1 MSRPLAAIVTEATMS
16 VFEVAACL
24 ITLAAVLSYL
34 NYTLL
39 KLPPA
44 IGLMALSLAGSL
56 LLVFVGLAVPAVEH
70 GAKELVTKIDLN
82 QAFLQGML
90 GFMLFAGSLHIKFHE
105 LASRKWTVVVLSTV
119 GVLVSTAVVG
129 ALAWG
134 LLNAVGIEARLIYC
148 LLFGALISPTDPIA
162 VLAILRQAG
171 VPKDVEIKIAG
182 ESLFNDGVGVVVF
195 LGLLEIA
202 TGVVE
207 PDALHLTE
215 LFLWEAVGGAIMGF
229 VLGWI
234 VYRMLRSV
242 DNYQVEVLL
251 SLALVAGGYAL
262 VNRLHM
268 SGPIAMVV
276 AGILIGNL
284 GRAYAM
290 SPTTIGNLDTFW
302 ELLDEMLNAVL
313 FVLIGL
319 EVLALAFT
327 GKYLLVGLLAIPMVL
342 FARLVSVAGPIAGL
356 RHRGRFARYTVRM
369 LTWGGLRGGI
379 SVALAL
385 SLPREVNGEPVGE
398 RDALL
403 AMTYVVVV
411 FSILVQGLTLGPLAR
426 RWFGSSGGS
435 APKHG

>member
-1 MSRPLAAIVTEATMS
+1 MT

-56 LLVFVGLAVPAVEH
+56 LLVLVGLAVPVVES
-70 GAKELVTKIDLN
+70 GAKDLVHRIDLN

-90 GFMLFAGSLHIKFHE
+90 GFMLFAGSLHIRLEE
-105 LASRKWTVVVLSTV
+105 LASRKWTVLVLSTV
-119 GVLVSTAVVG
+119 GVLISTAVVG
-129 ALAWG
+129 LLAW
-134 LLNAVGIEARLIYC
+134 AVLDAAGIQARLIYC

-171 VPKDVEIKIAG
+171 VPKDMEIKIAG

-202 TGVVE
+202 TGAVE
-207 PDALHLTE
+207 PDIIHLTK
-215 LFLWEAVGGAIMGF
+215 LFLWEAVGGAATGF
-229 VLGWI
+229 ALGWG

-276 AGILIGNL
+276 AGLLIGNL

-290 SPTTIGNLDTFW
+290 SQTTIEHVDTFW
-302 ELLDEMLNAVL
+302 ELLDEILNAVL
-313 FVLIGL
+313 FVLVGV
-319 EVLALAFT
+319 EVLALSFT
-327 GKYLLVGLLAIPMVL
+327 GKFLLIGLVAIPIVL
-342 FARLVSVAGPIAGL
+342 FARLVSVAGPITLL
-356 RHRGRFARYTVRM
+356 RKRGRFARYTVRV

-385 SLPREVNGEPVGE
+385 SLPREVSGVPVGE

-411 FSILVQGLTLGPLAR
+411 FSILVQGLTIGPLTR
-426 RWFGSSGGS
+426 YWLGTSSGSSTRSGS
-435 APKHG
+435 DATV

>member
-1 MSRPLAAIVTEATMS
+1 MT
-16 VFEVAACL
+16 VFEVAGCL

-56 LLVFVGLAVPAVEH
+56 VLVFVGLAVPAIESR
-70 GAKELVTKIDLN
+70 AKDLVTRIDLN

-90 GFMLFAGSLHIKFHE
+90 GFLLFAGSLHIKVGE
-105 LASRKWTVVVLSTV
+105 LASQKWMVLILSTV
-119 GVLVSTAVVG
+119 GVLISTAVVG
-129 ALAWG
+129 SLAW
-134 LLNAVGIEARLIYC
+134 AVLTAAGISARPIYC

-162 VLAILRQAG
+162 VLAILPRAG
-171 VPKDVEIKIAG
+171 VPKDMEIKIAG

-202 TGVVE
+202 TGAVE
-207 PDALHLTE
+207 PDALHLTK
-215 LFLWEAVGGAIMGF
+215 LFLWEAGGGAAVGF
-229 VLGWI
+229 ALGWV

-251 SLALVAGGYAL
+251 SLALVAGGFAL

-276 AGILIGNL
+276 AGILIGNV

-290 SPTTIGNLDTFW
+290 SPTTIGYLDTFW
-302 ELLDEMLNAVL
+302 ELRDEMLNAVL
-313 FVLIGL
+313 FVLVGL

-327 GKYLLVGLLAIPMVL
+327 GTYLLVGLLAIPAVL
-342 FARLVSVAGPIAGL
+342 FARLVSVAVPVALL
-356 RHRGRFARYTVRM
+356 RRRGRFARYTVRV

-385 SLPREVNGEPVGE
+385 ALPREVNGTPVGE
-398 RDALL
+398 RDAVL

-426 RWFGSSGGS
+426 RWFGQPGTDGRDDQA
-435 APKHG
+435 AP